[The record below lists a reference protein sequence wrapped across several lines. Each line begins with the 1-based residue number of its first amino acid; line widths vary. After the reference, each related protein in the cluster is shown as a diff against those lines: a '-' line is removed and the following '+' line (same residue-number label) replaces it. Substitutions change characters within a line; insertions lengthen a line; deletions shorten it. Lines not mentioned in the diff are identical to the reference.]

1 MKDRLFLSRTRM
13 EQNIKSALVA
23 DSLFSLLEIED
34 LIIDFIHTNST
45 KNLYDIKL
53 ITDKDIKMS
62 DINQSLKKFHFI
74 NQITL

>member
-13 EQNIKSALVA
+13 EQNIKSVLLA
-23 DSLFSLLEIED
+23 DKLFTLSEIEN
-34 LIIDFIHTNST
+34 LTIDFVHLDST
-45 KNLYDIKL
+45 ENLYNVKL
-53 ITDKDIKMS
+53 VTDKNINIS

>member
-23 DSLFSLLEIED
+23 DSLFSLSEIED
-34 LIIDFIHTNST
+34 LTIDFTHTNST

-53 ITDKDIKMS
+53 ITDKDIEMS